1 MQLSK
6 KKMPNLTQFTQKK
19 KKKKNVFLKMVLET
33 VALKILLHLQT
44 NTREWR
50 SLLLSKL
57 QYIEPQFFWERRSS
71 KWQWIYTGMDE
82 IYEMHQTY
90 QKFYTQLGKGLIIF
104 FFLY

>member
-1 MQLSK
+1 
-6 KKMPNLTQFTQKK
+6 
-19 KKKKNVFLKMVLET
+19 MVLET
-33 VALKILLHLQT
+33 VVLKILLHL
-44 NTREWR
+44 R
-50 SLLLSKL
+50 LLLSKL

-82 IYEMHQTY
+82 IYEMDQTY